1 MKFIKMQKI
10 LALIVVGL
18 VGCSGEQTYTRKDE
32 SGNTRQ
38 LKIKMVDKKLSAISS
53 YVNDKNPPVFFEVND
68 CIVFDKSNWKCANIH
83 LVNDELFIIELGV
96 KYVYK

>member
-1 MKFIKMQKI
+1 MKNI
-10 LALIVVGL
+10 LAIIIVAL
-18 VGCSGEQTYTRKDE
+18 VGCSGEKIYKRKEE

-38 LKIKMVDKKLSAISS
+38 LKIKMTDRKLSVISFYES
-53 YVNDKNPPVFFEVND
+53 DKNPPVFFEVND

-83 LVNDELFIIELGV
+83 LVNDELFTMELGE